1 MGRHRQEDQESMMER
16 TAPVQEGQHAPQA
29 YRILLVDDHTITREV
44 LRCIVE
50 GYAELSV
57 VGEAINGLEAVAMAA
72 TNKPDVI
79 LMDVNMPWM
88 NGIEATKHIKHAQ
101 PATIVI
107 GLSDN
112 NSIQVRDLM
121 IEAGADGFL
130 PKEAAQDQLYPLIAA
145 LTYSAV

>member
-1 MGRHRQEDQESMMER
+1 MMER
-16 TAPVQEGQHAPQA
+16 TAAVQEGQHAPQA
-29 YRILLVDDHTITREV
+29 YRILLVDDHTMTRED

-57 VGEAINGLEAVAMAA
+57 VGEAVAMAA

-88 NGIEATKHIKHAQ
+88 NRIEATKHIKHAQ

-121 IEAGADGFL
+121 IEAGANGIL

-145 LTYSAV
+145 LTYAAV